1 MLYFA
6 RVKSGALKAV
16 THVDG
21 SSRPQTV
28 NSRQNPKVHAL
39 LKAFEAVSGVGVLCN
54 TSLNFNGAGFINRT
68 SDLARYATEAGL
80 DGFVARDKLY
90 MKLNPH

>member
-68 SDLARYATEAGL
+68 SDLARYAREAGL